1 MGNRDRHEIRQ
12 QEYTRFYV
20 LREVSEF
27 RLFFNASS
35 TPLSGLPALG
45 DCLIFVAHNPFST
58 FDHDNSWDECAT
70 VHGSGWWFAYSLIN
84 CGYCNPNGVLVQS
97 TDSRRTGVD
106 NEVFWITDW
115 SPWYTEMWL
124 ECRVWRCWIA
134 RILNEIIYQRILAG
148 MLVFTLIF
156 VSSNF
161 IL

>member
-124 ECRVWRCWIA
+124 ECRVGRC
-134 RILNEIIYQRILAG
+134 
-148 MLVFTLIF
+148 
-156 VSSNF
+156 
-161 IL
+161 